1 MARSP
6 QNLDSRTIVTT
17 GLTTLHTGVAGT
29 VTAGLSLIVTNNS
42 ASINTFSVYF
52 NDGTTDR
59 LLSSRK
65 IAAGLGK
72 TWPVDEVA
80 GLKINAGDSLKVQ
93 SSVAAS
99 YNTVL
104 SGSEV
109 T

>member
-1 MARSP
+1 MARTP
-6 QNLDSRTIVTT
+6 QNLDARTIVTT
-17 GLTTLHTGVAGT
+17 DLTTLHTGVAGT
-29 VTAGLSLIVTNNS
+29 VTAGLSLIVTNN
-42 ASINTFSVYF
+42 ATSINTFSVYF

-59 LLSSRK
+59 LLARRK
-65 IAAGLGK
+65 VAGGLGK

-80 GLKINAGDSLKVQ
+80 GLKINAGDSIKVQ

>member
-1 MARSP
+1 
-6 QNLDSRTIVTT
+6 
-17 GLTTLHTGVAGT
+17 VAGT

-42 ASINTFSVYF
+42 TTINTFTVYF

-59 LLSSRK
+59 VLSVRK
-65 IAAGLGK
+65 LAAGVGK

-80 GLKINAGDSLKVQ
+80 GLKLNAGDSVKVQ

>member
-1 MARSP
+1 MARAP
-6 QNLDSRTIVTT
+6 QNLDARTIVTT
-17 GLTTLHTGVAGT
+17 DLTTLHTGVAGT

-42 ASINTFSVYF
+42 ATINTFSVFF

-59 LLSSRK
+59 ILSSRK
-65 IAAGLGK
+65 VAAGVGK
-72 TWPVDEVA
+72 PWSVDEVA
-80 GLKINAGDSLKVQ
+80 GLKINAGDSIKVQ

>member
-6 QNLDSRTIVTT
+6 LNLDSREITT
-17 GLTTLHTGVAGT
+17 TTLTKLWEGVAGT
-29 VTAGLSLIVTNNS
+29 VTAGLSLIITNNS
-42 ASINTFSVYF
+42 SSINTFTVYF

-59 LLSSRK
+59 VLVSRK
-65 IAAGLGK
+65 VAGGIGK

-80 GLKINAGDSLKVQ
+80 GLKLNAGDSLKVQ

-104 SGSEV
+104 SGSEI